1 MTRTKKRDRENPLQT
16 KTNEYNNFPDHPDHR
31 RPSRLPRTR
40 GTSRYTD
47 PPTPTQP
54 PTLRQMFRQHVT
66 TRGANFIPA
75 QRNRV
80 QRRFPQGRRDDRA
93 PVRAHFIVREVQDPK
108 RGTAGMGNVSERKHK
123 YEIQVQ
129 CESTTVSVRSVK
141 QNKIIQVQFGV
152 RSQCETFH
160 VSI

>member
-1 MTRTKKRDRENPLQT
+1 MARTKKRDRENPLQT
-16 KTNEYNNFPDHPDHR
+16 KTNEYNNFPDHPDYHA
-31 RPSRLPRTR
+31 LAVHR

-108 RGTAGMGNVSERKHK
+108 RGTARMGNVSEKKHK

-141 QNKIIQVQFGV
+141 QNSSSSSVWCQISV
-152 RSQCETFH
+152 
-160 VSI
+160 